1 MVRSM
6 AVPTPKGSKAE
17 VKAGPPDR
25 ITVSMRATGAELR
38 DFYSKV
44 LPAYKW
50 SAAGNCWQRQ
60 HPASNKSET
69 LCLESSNNAAV
80 IQITE
85 K

>member
-1 MVRSM
+1 
-6 AVPTPKGSKAE
+6 
-17 VKAGPPDR
+17 
-25 ITVSMRATGAELR
+25 MRATGAELR
-38 DFYSKV
+38 DFYSKA

-60 HPASNKSET
+60 HPSSNKGET
-69 LCLESSNNAAV
+69 LCVESSNNAAT